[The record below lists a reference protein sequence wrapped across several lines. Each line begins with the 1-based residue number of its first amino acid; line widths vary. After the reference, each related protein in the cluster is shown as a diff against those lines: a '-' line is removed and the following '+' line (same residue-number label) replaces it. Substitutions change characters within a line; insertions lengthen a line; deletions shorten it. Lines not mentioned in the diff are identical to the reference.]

1 MVEHRTRQIHQV
13 PPDQPSSL
21 RPHHQLTQIF
31 ENQSKDESSCQGEGL
46 PPMQIPPPENDAEVW
61 LRQGHPPGLRQ
72 GENIPRIQVED
83 SPKRHPFPLRT
94 K

>member
-1 MVEHRTRQIHQV
+1 
-13 PPDQPSSL
+13 
-21 RPHHQLTQIF
+21 
-31 ENQSKDESSCQGEGL
+31 
-46 PPMQIPPPENDAEVW
+46 MQIPPPENDAEVW
-61 LRQGHPPGLRQ
+61 LRPGHPPGLRQ